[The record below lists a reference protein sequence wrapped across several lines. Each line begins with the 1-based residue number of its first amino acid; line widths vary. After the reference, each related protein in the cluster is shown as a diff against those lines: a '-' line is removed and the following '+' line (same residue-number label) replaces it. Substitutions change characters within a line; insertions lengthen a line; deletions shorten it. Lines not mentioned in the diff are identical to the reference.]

1 MFIPFTRFRHTSYI
15 PSIIAVVLSILSIII
30 FGFKYGLD
38 FTGGTKIGITYTT
51 DTTIEAI
58 NEALESTGIITQ
70 TPKIQSADAKNYT
83 ITMQDLD
90 DNGKTVVSTGLQKI
104 GEYKENSYQ
113 KVDSA
118 VGETFKNKAFIA
130 ISLSLFFIVCY
141 IAFSFRSI
149 PDGYSSFKF
158 GLVAII
164 ALFHDVIIVCGVFSL
179 LGYFIGIEA
188 DLLFLTALLS
198 TLGFSVSDTIVILDR
213 LRENL
218 ILHTNRSFQD
228 NIDISLNETLRRSI
242 ATSLSTII
250 PIIAILIWGADSIW
264 YFMFAIALG
273 VLVGSYSSIFI
284 AAPLLLDLYKESK
297 EGK

>member
-179 LGYFIGIEA
+179 LGYFIGVEA

-273 VLVGSYSSIFI
+273 VLVGSYSSIFV